1 MILSIVDVLLQVGNV
16 LLRNFDGEAANLVA
30 AADGSAAKL
39 VDLVVES
46 FPGFR
51 DSAPYRCNTSS
62 YIAQIGLCQS
72 KSSVGQQERMA

>member
-1 MILSIVDVLLQVGNV
+1 ME
-16 LLRNFDGEAANLVA
+16 RYDGQAAKLVA

-51 DSAPYRCNTSS
+51 DAAPYRCRTSPRT
-62 YIAQIGLCQS
+62 LNE
-72 KSSVGQQERMA
+72 SSPHEKEP